1 MQVFE
6 IEHLIIRYFRLIG
19 CIISDGIEWLSR
31 GQFASS
37 FTLLDPMNVHFHTS
51 HLCLSEPVK
60 QYALRRLA
68 CSLGRSRDKVVRV
81 DFHFSGDEASKDTGC
96 RVRLQLQHG
105 QAEISA
111 HETLADI
118 YWATDRAITRATRS
132 LERQTLVQSQL
143 LRRHAD

>member
-1 MQVFE
+1 M
-6 IEHLIIRYFRLIG
+6 
-19 CIISDGIEWLSR
+19 IISGKICL
-31 GQFASS
+31 FFYA
-37 FTLLDPMNVHFHTS
+37 TDPMNVHFHTS

-60 QYALRRLA
+60 HYALWRLG

-96 RVRLQLQHG
+96 RVRIQLQHG

-143 LRRHAD
+143 LRRYAD